1 MEGDGGEGDG
11 GLFAGG
17 EQHVHFALWGL
28 LQRGADALGKAD
40 KAVGDAA
47 HGGDDDDD
55 LIALAATFGDAS
67 GDVFDAFSVGDRGA
81 AVFLNDESHCCGGW
95 ETVFSLTGRGFL

>member
-1 MEGDGGEGDG
+1 MEGDGGEGDC

-81 AVFLNDESHCCGGW
+81 AVFLNDESHC
-95 ETVFSLTGRGFL
+95 